1 MIAKKKRT
9 SICFSISFHQ
19 FLNKLYNYS
28 FFLSCLPPIINFNFF
43 ITLAPIT
50 MLRSIIKSFKPS
62 ASFSSSIISP
72 KSTTS
77 LSTSSLKPLTVYHNS
92 NLLVSH
98 QLVAKLNN
106 FNSTTDSPTNNKIT
120 FNLKTNE
127 QLSESDYKFIIDE
140 CLYIHPD
147 NKSIL
152 LQIFHNKYHMDK
164 KKLIKDF
171 TLHDSIFEY
180 NNLINNNKSYPLII
194 DYNHC
199 LIANDDASFDRIMMN
214 YLTCGIQN
222 TTSSN
227 STTASHGFTTNGSS
241 SSSGNGGNNSTGT
254 VKYNDLVHP
263 HMAEFADLF

>member
-19 FLNKLYNYS
+19 FFNKLYNYS

-164 KKLIKDF
+164 K
-171 TLHDSIFEY
+171 
-180 NNLINNNKSYPLII
+180 I
-194 DYNHC
+194 D
-199 LIANDDASFDRIMMN
+199 
-214 YLTCGIQN
+214 
-222 TTSSN
+222 
-227 STTASHGFTTNGSS
+227 
-241 SSSGNGGNNSTGT
+241 
-254 VKYNDLVHP
+254 
-263 HMAEFADLF
+263 